1 MEKLLNSSSENEEK
15 DAKNDQEPEMQRRD
29 YIRMR
34 LAELDE
40 QDTNITTRTDAEF
53 LKRKAEIDNEYD
65 ALRKRL
71 DHFRQ
76 IQHQSVSRRSFGEY
90 TWLQSSTEQE
100 ITDYWYRHNKA
111 MYPAN
116 SQIFNEYENALRKYE
131 YLNAEIPAKDGK
143 TETHLYIDDNFVLK

>member
-1 MEKLLNSSSENEEK
+1 MDELNSSTENEKSDNNE
-15 DAKNDQEPEMQRRD
+15 EERGMQRRD

-40 QDTNITTRTDAEF
+40 QDINITTRTDSEF
-53 LKRKAEIDNEYD
+53 LKRKAEIDLEYD

-76 IQHQSVSRRSFGEY
+76 IQHQSVSRRSFGEL

-111 MYPAN
+111 MYPMN
-116 SQIFNEYENALRKYE
+116 KELFNEYENALKIYKY
-131 YLNAEIPAKDGK
+131 LDNEIPAHAEDEKS
-143 TETHLYIDDNFVLK
+143 ETHLYTDAP